1 MAPEGGGP
9 PVVAAGLAGALARR
23 AGGGHSVAMA
33 SIQLPGQKSVP
44 LDPRIT
50 LHTFPLTG
58 SPRYGKSAP
67 LDDWLNAHVKDFDI
81 LHLHGVWQFPAFAAA
96 RAAHRHN
103 VPYVTVPHGMLDRY
117 SIHQRSAFVKRV
129 YWLLR
134 EKKIHAHAAAI
145 HCLNQAEIDN
155 AVPWI
160 KPFPKFILPNGISQA
175 ELDNLPPKGLF
186 RKSHPEIADR
196 PLALFLSRIHP
207 KKGLDR
213 LIPAWKF
220 VADKLPNSILAIAG
234 AGDGAYVAQIDQLIA
249 QHNLQKNILR
259 VGQLNGETGGGKWQ
273 ALVDADI
280 FVLPSHQEGFS
291 MAITESLAAS
301 CPVIATK
308 ECNFP
313 ELTPSLEEAPKTSS
327 YRDKQTG
334 TQLPYESAC
343 GFIINNGNMTDFT
356 DAALILLTNPTL
368 RAKLAKSA
376 RPLIESRFTWEKIA
390 ARLEQ
395 TYHHIL
401 SGQPLPLPT

>member
-1 MAPEGGGP
+1 MSQTRSLRILHVVSSMAPEGGGP

-249 QHNLQKNILR
+249 THNLQKNILR
-259 VGQLNGETGGGKWQ
+259 VGQLTGPSKWQ

-280 FVLPSHQEGFS
+280 FVLPSHQEGFP
-291 MAITESLAAS
+291 MAITEALAAS
-301 CPVIATK
+301 CPVIATH

-313 ELTPSLEEAPKTSS
+313 ELAPLSNAGVPPAS
-327 YRDKQTG
+327 
-334 TQLPYESAC
+334 PC
-343 GFIINNGNMTDFT
+343 GIIIQNGDMTAFT
-356 DAALILLTNPTL
+356 AAALDLLNNPAQ
-368 RAKLAKSA
+368 RAQLAKSA
-376 RPLIESRFTWEKIA
+376 RPLVQSRFTWEKIA
-390 ARLEQ
+390 QSLEQ
-395 TYHHIL
+395 TYHQIL
-401 SGQPLPLPT
+401 AGTPFPSNPA